1 MKLQV
6 SPALLNKPE
15 AFDEPNHDLRPES
28 FDDYKGQAVLKNK
41 LKIYAQAAHLRN
53 EPLDH
58 VLLFGPPGLG
68 KTTLACIMAKV
79 MDVDIKICSGPILER
94 TGDLIAL
101 LTGLQPRSIFFIDEI
116 HRLPI
121 TVEEVL
127 YGAMEHYRVD
137 VIIGQGAGAEAIN
150 VPVSPFTLVGAT
162 TKPALLSAPL
172 RSRFGIT
179 ERLDFYT
186 ETELQEIVEH
196 NARFLGF
203 TVTPPAAY
211 MIAACARGTPRVAK
225 RILRR
230 VRDCAQV
237 QGTTHIDEATVK
249 YALDL
254 LGIDPEGLTLLDH
267 AILKTITDMFGGGP
281 VGLETIASI
290 VGEDSSTLE
299 DVYEPFLIRKGYLE
313 KSSRGRHIPAKA
325 LLHLKKLYQGQA
337 HIFSEI

>member
-1 MKLQV
+1 MKFQV
-6 SPALLNKPE
+6 SPELLTAPE
-15 AFDEPNHDLRPES
+15 PIDDHGHDLQPASFDE
-28 FDDYKGQAVLKNK
+28 YKGQEVLKNK
-41 LKIYAQAAHLRN
+41 LKIYVQAAHMRN

-58 VLLFGPPGLG
+58 LLLFGPPGLG
-68 KTTLACIMAKV
+68 KTTLAKIMAKV
-79 MDVDIKICSGPILER
+79 MQAEIKICSGPVLER

-121 TVEEVL
+121 AVEEVL

-137 VIIGQGAGAEAIN
+137 VVIGQGPGAQAIS

-186 ETELQEIVEH
+186 EKELQEIIED

-203 TVTPPAAY
+203 AITPQAAY
-211 MIAACARGTPRVAK
+211 MIASCARGTPRVAK
-225 RILRR
+225 KILNRI
-230 VRDCAQV
+230 RDCAQV
-237 QGTTHIDEATVK
+237 QGKTGIDENLVV

-254 LGIDPEGLTLLDH
+254 LGIDHEGLTLLDH

-281 VGLETIASI
+281 VGLETIASV

-299 DVYEPFLIRKGYLE
+299 DVHEPFLIRKGFLE
-313 KSSRGRHIPAKA
+313 KTSRGRQIPAKA
-325 LLHLKKLYQGQA
+325 LIRFKKLYQGQTT
-337 HIFSEI
+337 IFSPE